1 MESLQ
6 KFTRAVTTWKIWG
19 LSGKALD
26 PRSKRVQ
33 IWNRA
38 LLLARGV
45 ALVMD
50 PLFVYALSIGRKGGS
65 PCLYMDGGLA
75 LVFTVARSLLDA
87 VHLLHIGLQL
97 RSAYVSR
104 KSLVVGCGEL
114 VWDARA
120 TASAY
125 MRAFKGF
132 WFDIF
137 VILPVPQVVF
147 WIVVPK
153 LIREERIKIM
163 MTTMLLMFL
172 FQFLPKVCHSIS
184 MMRRMQNVTG
194 YIFGT
199 LSWGFGL
206 NLIAYFFASHVVG
219 ACWYV
224 LAIQRIAS
232 CLQQQC
238 ERSAGCNLALSCSE
252 EICSRSLCGGNST
265 MMSKL
270 VCLDVKG
277 PFRHGIYRWALN
289 VVSSNSLAFRILYPI
304 YWGLTTFSTFGN
316 DLEPTSNWLE
326 VIFSICIIVAGL
338 LLFTLFIGN
347 IQVFLDGVMEKK
359 RNMQLR
365 SRDMEWWM
373 RRRQLPSRLRQRVR
387 HFERERWAAT
397 GGEDE
402 MELMKDL
409 PEGLRRD
416 IEQYLIE
423 DDGDQRA

>member
-137 VILPVPQVVF
+137 VILPVPQ
-147 WIVVPK
+147 
-153 LIREERIKIM
+153 
-163 MTTMLLMFL
+163 
-172 FQFLPKVCHSIS
+172 
-184 MMRRMQNVTG
+184 
-194 YIFGT
+194 
-199 LSWGFGL
+199 
-206 NLIAYFFASHVVG
+206 VVG